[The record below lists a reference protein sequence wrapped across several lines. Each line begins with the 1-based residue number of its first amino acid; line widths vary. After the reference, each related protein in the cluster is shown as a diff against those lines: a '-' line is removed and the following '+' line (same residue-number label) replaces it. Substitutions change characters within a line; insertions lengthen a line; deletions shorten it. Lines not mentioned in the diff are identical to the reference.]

1 MNHLH
6 DELSQIWQRI
16 QGSLFPWLE
25 DELGPLSEKQC
36 QLVKILEIIRIEE
49 HLHSYYRMT
58 GRPPANRVAIARAF
72 VAKMVY
78 NMPFTSMLVER
89 LKSDKTL
96 RRICGWEAQYQV
108 PDESTFSRANAEF
121 SASRLPERVH
131 EMLIVKKY
139 TKEIIGHLSK
149 DSTAIHAREKP
160 AKKEAKAKPAPKK
173 RGRPKK
179 GEERPKPM
187 TRLEK
192 QSDGMSL
199 QAMLDDLPTACDV
212 GTKRNSKGHKTSW
225 VGYKLHIDAA
235 DGGIPISCLLS
246 SASMHDSQA
255 AIPLAEI
262 SNARVSS
269 LYDLMDAAYDAPCI
283 HAHSQKLGHVPII
296 DTNPR
301 TTVRK
306 KKIAAENKARAT
318 INMKPAEATRYH
330 ERSTVERV
338 NGRLKDEFG
347 GRFVRVKGDVKVMCH
362 LMFGILALTADQLM
376 RMIQ

>member
-108 PDESTFSRANAEF
+108 PDESSFSRAYAEF

-131 EMLIVKKY
+131 ETLILKSY

-225 VGYKLHIDAA
+225 VGYKL
-235 DGGIPISCLLS
+235 P
-246 SASMHDSQA
+246 
-255 AIPLAEI
+255 
-262 SNARVSS
+262 
-269 LYDLMDAAYDAPCI
+269 
-283 HAHSQKLGHVPII
+283 
-296 DTNPR
+296 
-301 TTVRK
+301 
-306 KKIAAENKARAT
+306 
-318 INMKPAEATRYH
+318 
-330 ERSTVERV
+330 
-338 NGRLKDEFG
+338 
-347 GRFVRVKGDVKVMCH
+347 
-362 LMFGILALTADQLM
+362 
-376 RMIQ
+376 

>member
-89 LKSDKTL
+89 LKSDKIL

-131 EMLIVKKY
+131 EMLIVKNTRK
-139 TKEIIGHLSK
+139 KLLVICPKIQRLSM
-149 DSTAIHAREKP
+149 HAKNLL
-160 AKKEAKAKPAPKK
+160 KK
-173 RGRPKK
+173 RLKPNQHPKSVVVRRK
-179 GEERPKPM
+179 GKN
-187 TRLEK
+187 
-192 QSDGMSL
+192 
-199 QAMLDDLPTACDV
+199 A
-212 GTKRNSKGHKTSW
+212 
-225 VGYKLHIDAA
+225 
-235 DGGIPISCLLS
+235 LS
-246 SASMHDSQA
+246 Q
-255 AIPLAEI
+255 
-262 SNARVSS
+262 
-269 LYDLMDAAYDAPCI
+269 
-283 HAHSQKLGHVPII
+283 
-296 DTNPR
+296 
-301 TTVRK
+301 
-306 KKIAAENKARAT
+306 
-318 INMKPAEATRYH
+318 
-330 ERSTVERV
+330 
-338 NGRLKDEFG
+338 
-347 GRFVRVKGDVKVMCH
+347 
-362 LMFGILALTADQLM
+362 
-376 RMIQ
+376 